1 MTTTERE
8 QLLDLWRRVPECKP
22 HSLTVGAA
30 GGQYVSLL
38 TGRGPTDSLIT
49 DDHAAALSRDAIVE
63 WLTTHLMPDGDGI
76 TMQLE
81 SGPDDSMTP
90 LVCVPD
96 QNWYS
101 APTRLL
107 ALIAAAN
114 AVAGEAQ

>member
-49 DDHAAALSRDAIVE
+49 DLPEEKSS
-63 WLTTHLMPDGDGI
+63 MP
-76 TMQLE
+76 
-81 SGPDDSMTP
+81 
-90 LVCVPD
+90 
-96 QNWYS
+96 
-101 APTRLL
+101 
-107 ALIAAAN
+107 
-114 AVAGEAQ
+114 AGMPGGMGGMGGGMGGY